1 MGTARDMLSNKNYLE
16 VGPNLFDP
24 ENEQKP
30 FCSNRQFLGQVQ
42 YLSIDWNKMSLL
54 GSGFR

>member
-1 MGTARDMLSNKNYLE
+1 MLGQIYSILRMNKNL
-16 VGPNLFDP
+16 
-24 ENEQKP
+24 
-30 FCSNRQFLGQVQ
+30 CSNRQFLGQVQ